1 MNNRYETQLM
11 IQVARLYYET
21 GMNQEQIAG
30 KLGTTRQSISR
41 LLNAAREE
49 GIVRISIYDPTPV
62 DACLREQLIQ
72 AFGLQEVVLTNS
84 EGIDAGLLRSYLGL
98 AAAQHLVSVQT
109 GGSLVGS
116 GWGRTLYEAV
126 NALPHT
132 RSTPIQVVPM
142 IGGIGDMSPFFQV
155 NELARRMAEAFGG
168 TFRYIYA
175 PAFTQDATILE
186 SLERTREVEQL
197 VDLWKRLKL
206 AVIGIG
212 HVEFQQIS
220 SMFFAE
226 HITPGALAQLEA
238 QGAVGDIC
246 GRFYNVAGEPVTVGT
261 GVIGIPLEHLRAV
274 PEVIAIAGGLEKAR
288 AILGALRGGFIKT
301 LITDTATARTVL
313 LEHLERR

>member
-1 MNNRYETQLM
+1 M
-11 IQVARLYYET
+11 IQVARLYYEA
-21 GMNQEQIAG
+21 GLNQEQIA
-30 KLGTTRQSISR
+30 KKMGTTRQAISR
-41 LLNAAREE
+41 LLTAARED
-49 GIVRISIYDPTPV
+49 GIVHISIYDPTPV
-62 DACLREQLIQ
+62 DACLRDQLIQ

-84 EGIDAGLLRSYLGL
+84 EGTDAGLLRSHLGL
-98 AAAQHLVSVQT
+98 AAAQHLARVQT
-109 GGSLVGS
+109 SGSLVGI

-126 NALPHT
+126 NALPHS
-132 RSTPIQVVPM
+132 RNTPIQVIPM

-175 PAFTQDATILE
+175 PAFTQDAMILD
-186 SLERTREVEQL
+186 SLRRTLEVEQ
-197 VDLWKRLKL
+197 VGNLWKRLKL

-226 HITPGALAQLEA
+226 HISPGALSQLEA
-238 QGAVGDIC
+238 KGAVGDVC
-246 GRFYNVAGEPVTVGT
+246 GRFYNIAGEPVIVGT
-261 GVIGIPLEHLRAV
+261 GVIGIALEQLRDV
-274 PEVIAIAGGLEKAR
+274 PDVIAIAGGLEKAR

-313 LEHLERR
+313 LEHSERR